1 MNERTRFMTLKRA
14 FAVCLLLGIAV
25 SPAAAQDIA
34 GGLKGGLYVSTI
46 PDFATAV
53 GETGLDTSSRAV
65 LAIGGFVALPV
76 ATQLDIQPELFYTQK
91 GLRFVG
97 SEAFE
102 GDNTVKLAYI
112 ELPVLVVYRFAAD
125 RTRTGYVLAGPA
137 FAFNTSAK
145 VDGDAGEVDVDDDV
159 RGTEVSLI
167 FGGGYSFG
175 RLLAEAR
182 WTEGLTALNEQNQF
196 VLEQDVRN
204 RAFTILFGVRF

>member
-1 MNERTRFMTLKRA
+1 MTLKRA
-14 FAVCLLLGIAV
+14 FAVLLLLGIAV
-25 SPAAAQDIA
+25 SPAAAQDIVA
-34 GGLKGGLYVSTI
+34 GLKGGLNVSTI

-76 ATQLDIQPELFYTQK
+76 APQLDIQPELFYTQK

-102 GDNTVKLAYI
+102 GDNTVKLTYI
-112 ELPVLVVYRFAAD
+112 EVPVLAVYRFAAD

-137 FAFNTSAK
+137 FGFNTSAK

-159 RGTEVSLI
+159 KGTEVSLV
-167 FGGGYSFG
+167 FGGGYAFG

-182 WTEGLTALNEQNQF
+182 WTEGLTSLNEQNEF
-196 VLEQDVRN
+196 VLEQEVRN
-204 RAFTILFGVRF
+204 RTFTFLVGVRF